1 MGYRIRIAPVVE
13 RWLDEMRNRD
23 PKAAQLIDE
32 TVNALREAGA
42 SLGSPLVV
50 KVTDPRGHDPREDID
65 PREELD
71 YTYQRQLEMLTKV
84 RRGVAD
90 VATSRKRVELQ
101 VEQLEQQVRRLDD
114 RRREALD
121 SDRDDLAKEA
131 ASRQGAAEVQLGD
144 LRSDVVRLQA
154 EEEKLNKASQ
164 RLQARVDAFRAQKET
179 IQGSYTAAEAQL
191 KISEAFAGVLD
202 EFTDVRLP
210 GEEAPAPSLF
220 GAPLQLM
227 ELRPGAPDRID
238 TRILFAVQPPDTA
251 VLLAAGGQRE
261 RLQAWYDQVIPRART
276 RYWAGPESSA

>member
-1 MGYRIRIAPVVE
+1 MGYRIRIAPAVE
-13 RWLDEMRNRD
+13 RWLNDVRNRD
-23 PKAAQLIDE
+23 PGAAQLIDE

-50 KVTDPRGHDPREDID
+50 KVSDPRGHDPGQDPD

-71 YTYQRQLEMLTKV
+71 YTYKRQLELLTGV

-90 VATSRKRVELQ
+90 IATSRKRVELQ
-101 VEQLEQQVRRLDD
+101 VEQLEQQVRRFDE
-114 RRREALD
+114 RRREALE
-121 SDRDDLAKEA
+121 SDREDLAKEA

-144 LRSDVVRLQA
+144 LRSDLVRLQV
-154 EEEKLNKASQ
+154 EEEKLTRASQ
-164 RLQARVDAFRAQKET
+164 RLQARIDAFRGRKET
-179 IQGSYTAAEAQL
+179 IQGSYAAAEAHL
-191 KISEAFAGVLD
+191 RVSEALAGVLD

-238 TRILFAVQPPDTA
+238 IRILFAVQPPDTA
-251 VLLAAGGQRE
+251 VLVAAGGQRE

-276 RYWAGPESSA
+276 RYWAGPENNA